1 MQSVIPSSVRDLTAI
16 LKEASAEEQTIEI
29 AGNNSKRLMGG
40 PTTPAETKVNT
51 SGLRRVLKYE
61 PNDLTISVEAGMPFA
76 DLQAL
81 LAKNRQM
88 VALDPPFFAK
98 ATVGGVIATNS
109 SGPMRRYYGT
119 ARDQV
124 IGMKFVTL
132 AGKQVSTGGMVV
144 KNVAGLDIGK
154 LMIGS
159 FGTLAVITSVNFRL
173 HPMPEQTHTFVF
185 SFDDVEQLMEKR
197 NSILYSVLRPIAL
210 DIISPP
216 AATRLGL
223 RGHVLAMR
231 AGGSANVLARYE
243 RELQGAARMTGAED
257 TIFWTQIREF
267 AGDFLRRQPNGI
279 VLRVSTKI
287 SDLGAVLRLVSGA
300 CICRAASGIAYI
312 YLNSWQGVT
321 ALWRTA
327 AENGWSAVVEF
338 APLETRINRELWLLG
353 TTKESAEAFA
363 MMKKVKKM
371 FDPGMLLNRSR
382 LYGRI

>member
-1 MQSVIPSSVRDLTAI
+1 MQSVIPSSVRDLTTF
-16 LKEASAEEQTIEI
+16 LKEASAEQKTIEI
-29 AGNNSKRLMGG
+29 TGNNSKRLMGG
-40 PTTPAETKVNT
+40 PTPPPDTKVNT
-51 SGLRRVLKYE
+51 GALRRVLKYE
-61 PNDLTISVEAGMPFA
+61 PNDLTVSVEAGMPFA

-109 SGPMRRYYGT
+109 SGPMRRNYGT

-124 IGMKFVTL
+124 IGMKFATL

-144 KNVAGLDIGK
+144 KNVAGLDMSK

-185 SFDDVEQLMEKR
+185 SFDELDQMLEKR

-210 DIISPP
+210 DVISPP

-231 AGGSANVLARYE
+231 AGGSPNVLARYD
-243 RELQGAARMTGAED
+243 RELQGATRMTGAED

-267 AGDFLRRQPNGI
+267 AGDFLRRQPNGV
-279 VLRVSTKI
+279 VLRISCKI
-287 SDLGAVLRLVSGA
+287 SDLGTLLRLVSGA
-300 CICRAASGIAYI
+300 CICRAASGIAYV
-312 YLNSWQGVT
+312 YLSSWQGVA
-321 ALWRTA
+321 ALWQAA
-327 AENGWSAVVEF
+327 AENKWSAVVEF
-338 APLETRINRELWLLG
+338 APLETRTSKELWLLG
-353 TTKESAEAFA
+353 SSKESVEAFA
-363 MMKKVKKM
+363 MMKKVKHM
-371 FDPGMLLNRSR
+371 FDPDALLNRSR

>member
-1 MQSVIPSSVRDLTAI
+1 MQSVIPSSVRDLTTV
-16 LKEASAEEQTIEI
+16 LKDASAEQRTIEI

-40 PTTPAETKVNT
+40 PTWPAETKVHT
-51 SGLRRVLKYE
+51 GGLRRVLKYE

-109 SGPMRRYYGT
+109 NGPMRRGYGT

-124 IGMKFVTL
+124 IGMKFATV
-132 AGKQVSTGGMVV
+132 AGKHISTGGMVV

-185 SFDDVEQLMEKR
+185 SFPDLDQLMEKR

-231 AGGSANVLARYE
+231 AGGSPKLLARYE
-243 RELQGAARMTGAED
+243 RELPDAMRMTGAED

-267 AGDFLRRQPNGI
+267 PGDFLRRQPSGV
-279 VLRVSTKI
+279 VLRISTKL
-287 SDLGAVLRLVSGA
+287 SEVATLLRLVSGA
-300 CICRAASGIAYI
+300 CICRGASGIAYV
-312 YLNSWQGVT
+312 YLSSWQGAN
-321 ALWRTA
+321 ALWHAA

-338 APLETRINRELWLLG
+338 APIETRTGKELWLLRPG
-353 TTKESAEAFA
+353 KESAEAFA
-363 MMKKVKKM
+363 MMKKVKQM
-371 FDPGMLLNRSR
+371 FDPDTLLNRSR

>member
-1 MQSVIPSSVRDLTAI
+1 
-16 LKEASAEEQTIEI
+16 
-29 AGNNSKRLMGG
+29 MGG
-40 PTTPAETKVNT
+40 PTTPAETKINT

-98 ATVGGVIATNS
+98 ATVGGVVATNG
-109 SGPMRRYYGT
+109 SGPMRRSYGT

-124 IGMKFVTL
+124 IGMKFATL

-173 HPMPEQTHTFVF
+173 HPMLEQTHTFLF
-185 SFDDVEQLMEKR
+185 SFSEVEELIEKR

-231 AGGSANVLARYE
+231 AGGSPKVLARYE
-243 RELQGAARMTGAED
+243 RELQGATRLTGAED

-267 AGDFLRRQPNGI
+267 PGDFLRRQPSGV
-279 VLRVSTKI
+279 VLRISTRI
-287 SDLGAVLRLVSGA
+287 SELIALLKLVSGA
-300 CICRAASGIAYI
+300 CICRAASGIAYV
-312 YLNSWQGVT
+312 YLNSWQGVST
-321 ALWRTA
+321 LWRA
-327 AENGWSAVVEF
+327 SAENGWSAVVEF

-353 TTKESAEAFA
+353 TTKESSEAFA
-363 MMKKVKKM
+363 MMKKVKHM